1 MTEDC
6 EQTRVD
12 FTEELELRRNM
23 LHESIARLIGFS
35 VASDRTRMIVVETGT
50 IVAYAY
56 LQSLPTDVRLYE
68 CIRIMNECSAG
79 YMFLYDHKVSWKSC
93 LNNVVLDA
101 RDKQLRIGALGEF
114 DSYWNDSNQ
123 RMESVTTQLVAGR
136 GRVAVLLYECLSL
149 TGTHQMGFGVEYGHS
164 NNASNN
170 AHRNCIY

>member
-1 MTEDC
+1 MEIM
-6 EQTRVD
+6 RKLVP
-12 FTEELELRRNM
+12 FPLPNM
-23 LHESIARLIGFS
+23 L
-35 VASDRTRMIVVETGT
+35 TWT
-50 IVAYAY
+50 
-56 LQSLPTDVRLYE
+56 Q
-68 CIRIMNECSAG
+68 
-79 YMFLYDHKVSWKSC
+79 

-123 RMESVTTQLVAGR
+123 RMESVTTQVRDPTASSWLALIDLQLVAGR

-170 AHRNCIY
+170 AHRNCNYRTSGSRRRHQALDGLSSAPYGGGASGNDSAAKL